1 MTNVGRRSTRESRA
15 ARRAHR
21 RRRFLAVAVTSSVVV
36 GAGIAVVVATRSTTA
51 SRSANARVERTAT
64 SRVTTTTTT
73 TTTTAPTTTTTLD
86 PGSLPQTP
94 DRPPSS
100 GSELDAGVAGL
111 FQAVVTDD
119 PTPAMPF
126 FFPLS
131 AYLQVKAIRDPAG
144 DWQRRLVSAYQLD
157 IHELHAR
164 LGAVVSSA
172 RLNGIDVP
180 ATATWVQPGAE
191 HNTLSY
197 WRVYGARVR
206 FTVNGRSDLFTIAS
220 MISWRGH
227 WYVVHLA
234 RIA

>member
-1 MTNVGRRSTRESRA
+1 MTNVGRRAIRGSRA
-15 ARRAHR
+15 ERRTYR
-21 RRRFLAVAVTSSVVV
+21 RRRFLAVAITSSVVV
-36 GAGIAVVVATRSTTA
+36 ACVIGALVATRSTSPA
-51 SRSANARVERTAT
+51 RARS
-64 SRVTTTTTT
+64 
-73 TTTTAPTTTTTLD
+73 APTTTTTLD

-94 DRPPSS
+94 AKPSS
-100 GSELDAGVAGL
+100 RGPKLGAGIAGL

-119 PTPAMPF
+119 PTRAMPF

-144 DWQRRLVSAYQLD
+144 DWQRRLVGAYQLD
-157 IHELHAR
+157 IHALHAR
-164 LGAVVSSA
+164 LGAVASNV
-172 RLNGIDVP
+172 RLNGVDVP

-191 HNTLSY
+191 YNKLSY

-206 FTVNGRSDLFTIAS
+206 FTVNGRSDSFTIAS
-220 MISWRGH
+220 MISWRGR